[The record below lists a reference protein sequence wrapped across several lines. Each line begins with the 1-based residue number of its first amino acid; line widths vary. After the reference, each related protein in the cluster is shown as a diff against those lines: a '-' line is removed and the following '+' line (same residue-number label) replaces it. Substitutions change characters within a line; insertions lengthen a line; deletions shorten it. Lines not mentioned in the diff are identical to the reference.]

1 MPSHR
6 THKARGSAAEREL
19 VHRFWDAGWAA
30 FRSPASGSM
39 GHELPDVIAGHGA
52 RKVAI
57 ECKITQDEVKYIPKR
72 EVEELL
78 FFAQRFGCEAW
89 LGVKFLRKGWFFLN
103 PEDCRQT
110 PESYAIPLAD
120 AQRKGLSFE
129 ELVR

>member
-1 MPSHR
+1 MPLRR
-6 THKARGSAAEREL
+6 TAKARGSTAERDI

-30 FRSPASGSM
+30 FRAPASGSM
-39 GHELPDVIAGHGA
+39 GHELPDIIAGHGN

-57 ECKITQDEVKYIPKR
+57 ECKVTADGVKYIPKR

-78 FFAQRFGCEAW
+78 FFAHRFGCEAW
-89 LGVKFLRKGWFFLN
+89 LGVKFLRRGWFFLN

-110 PESYAIPLAD
+110 AESYVIPIDD
-120 AQRKGLSFE
+120 AERKGLSFE